1 MKSLIVTGLMSVCL
15 MGVPVLASAESD
27 TFFALQH
34 LQAHEQGVP
43 TTVEATVV
51 KLSDHELATVE
62 GGQDVC
68 VICANVAVAANVAA
82 LNVTTGGGFTQ
93 VAATG
98 TQSIQ

>member
-15 MGVPVLASAESD
+15 MGVPMLASAESD

-43 TTVEATVV
+43 TTTEGSVV
-51 KLSDHELATVE
+51 QLSDHELATVE

-68 VICANVAVAANVAA
+68 VICANVGAAVNAAL

-93 VAATG
+93 LAVTG
-98 TQSIQ
+98 NQSIQ